1 MYSLNAEGPRGKSD
15 RVDGNMAGVGG
26 GVEHQSG
33 GEGRETRREGIRMQE
48 REWREWRRR
57 TWRERGRRGRDRRRG

>member
-15 RVDGNMAGVGG
+15 RVDGNMAGVRG

-33 GEGRETRREGIRMQE
+33 GRGEGGMEGGNKDTGEGVEKKDVEGKREE
-48 REWREWRRR
+48 RER
-57 TWRERGRRGRDRRRG
+57 

>member
-15 RVDGNMAGVGG
+15 RVDGNMAGVRG

-33 GEGRETRREGIRMQE
+33 GGEGREAWREGIRTRE
-48 REWREWRRR
+48 REWRRK
-57 TWRERGRRGRDRRRG
+57 TWRERGRRGRDRRG